1 MKIILPIA
9 AALLLTTAA
18 GAQTPG
24 KEGVA
29 AARTTNGVA
38 NWTTYNADLK
48 GSRYSP
54 LDQINPGNFKDLEI
68 AWRFKTDILG
78 SRPEYKLESTPLAV
92 DGVIYTTGGT
102 RRAVVALPQRLPVVG
117 RWRHRSL
124 RRPRL
129 KRPRSM
135 CRRRLPTV
143 KWHRPRALRRRVARP
158 APRAHRVAGVDP

>member
-78 SRPEYKLESTPLAV
+78 SRPEYKLESTPMAV
-92 DGVIYTTGGT
+92 SPIGRTAPGAASSMSPSAI
-102 RRAVVALPQRLPVVG
+102 ALSASTPIPAALI
-117 RWRHRSL
+117 RS
-124 RRPRL
+124 
-129 KRPRSM
+129 SA
-135 CRRRLPTV
+135 PT
-143 KWHRPRALRRRVARP
+143 ALSI
-158 APRAHRVAGVDP
+158 

>member
-38 NWTTYNADLK
+38 NWATYNADLK

-68 AWRFKTDILG
+68 AWRF
-78 SRPEYKLESTPLAV
+78 
-92 DGVIYTTGGT
+92 
-102 RRAVVALPQRLPVVG
+102 
-117 RWRHRSL
+117 
-124 RRPRL
+124 
-129 KRPRSM
+129 
-135 CRRRLPTV
+135 
-143 KWHRPRALRRRVARP
+143 
-158 APRAHRVAGVDP
+158 

>member
-102 RRAVVALPQRLPVVG
+102 RRAVVALNL
-117 RWRHRSL
+117 SL
-124 RRPRL
+124 IHISEPTRPY
-129 KRPRSM
+129 
-135 CRRRLPTV
+135 
-143 KWHRPRALRRRVARP
+143 
-158 APRAHRVAGVDP
+158 

>member
-54 LDQINPGNFKDLEI
+54 LDQINPGNFKDL
-68 AWRFKTDILG
+68 KSPGG
-78 SRPEYKLESTPLAV
+78 SKPTFWAAARNTS
-92 DGVIYTTGGT
+92 
-102 RRAVVALPQRLPVVG
+102 
-117 RWRHRSL
+117 WN
-124 RRPRL
+124 RPR
-129 KRPRSM
+129 
-135 CRRRLPTV
+135 
-143 KWHRPRALRRRVARP
+143 WQ
-158 APRAHRVAGVDP
+158 